1 MEIPVISCLNEL
13 ELSIPNSSLFARI
26 LSVSGFEASSIWKVG
41 ALILAIVASFST
53 IANGINVFILKIK
66 RDNSIASEPLLK
78 FVGDYDTD
86 SEGETCSSLSSSL
99 EDDGEEDEDD
109 EEPESHR
116 CQPVD
121 EDFRVAGGSDHY
133 VESYEENRKSKFRR
147 RFSWADFAGGR
158 SVVKLWDNLGLGLD
172 FNDDGDDS
180 AESVISVYDTNKE
193 TRISSVFGGKP
204 VAASTSPSLIVMA
217 SRENGSRDGLS
228 LRLWDTRVRCRIPAM
243 LGQWRPQLGKI
254 VRVGYGGVEKV
265 YFRDDAT
272 GDLKVGEVKKVS
284 SPLGNGSDMDT
295 WWDADT
301 VIRHDVFYDE

>member
-1 MEIPVISCLNEL
+1 MEIPVISYLNEF
-13 ELSIPNSSLFARI
+13 ELSIPNSSLLSQV

-53 IANGINVFILKIK
+53 IVNGIKVFILKIK

-78 FVGDYDTD
+78 FVDDYDTD
-86 SEGETCSSLSSSL
+86 SEGETCSSFS
-99 EDDGEEDEDD
+99 DDGEEDGDD

-116 CQPVD
+116 SQPVD

-147 RFSWADFAGGR
+147 RFSWADFAGGS

-172 FNDDGDDS
+172 FNDDDDDS
-180 AESVISVYDTNKE
+180 AESLISVYDTNKE
-193 TRISSVFGGKP
+193 SRISSVFGGKP
-204 VAASTSPSLIVMA
+204 VAASTSPSVVVMA

-254 VRVGYGGVEKV
+254 VGLGYGGFEKIYV
-265 YFRDDAT
+265 RDDAT
-272 GDLKVGEVKKVS
+272 GDLTVGDVRKVS
-284 SPLGNGSDMDT
+284 SPLGNVTRSDMDT
-295 WWDADT
+295 WWDADA
-301 VIRHDVFYDE
+301 VIRHDVFYDD